1 VYTIRVLFGHEE
13 TLDTRIYSNKIIDIE
28 EICDYGEGVM
38 ISPPRTTISLRVGT
52 IVVHNTDSVF
62 FTFNLTDPVTKEKIV
77 GKKALEIT
85 IEIAQDAAK
94 LCKF

>member
-1 VYTIRVLFGHEE
+1 VYDF
-13 TLDTRIYSNKIIDIE
+13 
-28 EICDYGEGVM
+28 
-38 ISPPRTTISLRVGT
+38 TTENHHFSAGIGT

-94 LCKF
+94 LCKILKPPMELSYEKTLCLLYFFLKSGMWNVVRDEP

>member
-1 VYTIRVLFGHEE
+1 MRHGGYVYDF
-13 TLDTRIYSNKIIDIE
+13 
-28 EICDYGEGVM
+28 
-38 ISPPRTTISLRVGT
+38 TTENHHFSAGT

-85 IEIAQDAAK
+85 IEIAQDA
-94 LCKF
+94 